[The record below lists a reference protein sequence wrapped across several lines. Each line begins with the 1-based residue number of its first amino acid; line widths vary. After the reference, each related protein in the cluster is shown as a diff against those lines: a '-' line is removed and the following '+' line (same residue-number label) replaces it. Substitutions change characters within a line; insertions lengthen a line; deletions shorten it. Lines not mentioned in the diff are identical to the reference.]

1 MIRDNYGQINSMT
14 MKVKVCTYFQGLTTE
29 TKSFAFEITV
39 TEGQTRL
46 GKYLPG
52 LLGYYDRA
60 KLSPLLIGLSFEEK
74 ILLGSKQ

>member
-1 MIRDNYGQINSMT
+1 MT

-46 GKYLPG
+46 GNYLHG

-60 KLSPLLIGLSFEEK
+60 KLSPLLTVSSEEK
-74 ILLGSKQ
+74 ILFGSKQ

>member
-46 GKYLPG
+46 GKYFPG

-60 KLSPLLIGLSFEEK
+60 KVSPLLIGLSSEEK
-74 ILLGSKQ
+74 ILFGSKQ

>member
-1 MIRDNYGQINSMT
+1 MIRDDYGQIISMT

-46 GKYLPG
+46 EKYSPG

-60 KLSPLLIGLSFEEK
+60 KLSPLLILF
-74 ILLGSKQ
+74 GSKQ